1 MPHQAR
7 SDDPHCRST
16 GMDECR
22 DRRLGYSPSPMASPS
37 RTAPPEPSRAASVAM
52 LLAAVCL
59 VAANMRPAITG
70 LGPLLD
76 QIGADTGMSV
86 SALGLLAAVP
96 LVAWALFS
104 PLAHD
109 LSRRFGQPRV
119 LLWSLL
125 VLLAGTLVR
134 SIPGPV
140 ASLWIGTAIIGIGI
154 AIINVL
160 MPAVV
165 KREFTGHIPAVT
177 AVYTALLA
185 GLGAVSSGV
194 VVPIS
199 HIDLGGD
206 PAGWRFALL
215 VTGAALLPFA
225 IAAWWWSHR
234 GAGHAHDRSAAPRGR
249 TGIWADPV
257 AWLVAVYMGLQ
268 ASMFYMFVTW
278 LAPLSM
284 SIGRSEVIAGIDVMV
299 YQLFSLAGCLLLP
312 LILRGGLERWAP
324 ALIPSLAIVGVA
336 GLMIAPSAVLVWGS
350 LIGLTG
356 GATLAMSL
364 TLMAQ
369 RARDHDASTAL
380 SGMSQSVGY
389 VIAAFGPVAFGA
401 LHSLT
406 GGWIASLALVLA
418 VLAALTIVGVFAGRD
433 RYVLVRR

>member
-1 MPHQAR
+1 
-7 SDDPHCRST
+7 
-16 GMDECR
+16 
-22 DRRLGYSPSPMASPS
+22 MATPP
-37 RTAPPEPSRAASVAM
+37 RTAARPPSRAASLAM
-52 LLAAVCL
+52 LVAAVCL

-76 QIGADTGMSV
+76 QIGADTGMSLT
-86 SALGLLAAVP
+86 ALGVLAAVP

-104 PLAHD
+104 PLAHE

-125 VLLAGTLVR
+125 VLLAGTLMR

-140 ASLWIGTAIIGIGI
+140 VSLWIGTAVIGIGI

-165 KREFTGHIPAVT
+165 KREFPGHVPAVT
-177 AVYTALLA
+177 ATYTALLA
-185 GLGAVSSGV
+185 GMGAVSSGV

-199 HIDLGGD
+199 HLEIGGVA
-206 PAGWRFALL
+206 AGWRFALL

-225 IAAWWWSHR
+225 VAAWWWAHR
-234 GAGHAHDRSAAPRGR
+234 GSRSIHDHTKSPRGR
-249 TGIWADPV
+249 TGIWSDPI

-284 SIGRSEVIAGIDVMV
+284 STGRSEVVAGIDVMV

-324 ALIPSLAIVGVA
+324 ALIPSLAIIGVA
-336 GLMIAPSAVLVWGS
+336 GLMVAPGAVLVWGS

-369 RARDHDASTAL
+369 RARDHDTSAAL

-389 VIAAFGPVAFGA
+389 VIAALGPVAFGG

-406 GGWIASLALVLA
+406 GDWVASLALVLV
-418 VLAALTIVGVFAGRD
+418 VLVGLTVVGVFAGRD
-433 RYVLVRR
+433 RFVLERR

>member
-1 MPHQAR
+1 MA
-7 SDDPHCRST
+7 
-16 GMDECR
+16 
-22 DRRLGYSPSPMASPS
+22 PSS
-37 RTAPPEPSRAASVAM
+37 RTAPPEPSRTASVAM
-52 LLAAVCL
+52 LLVAVCL

-86 SALGLLAAVP
+86 SALGVLAAVP

-119 LLWSLL
+119 LMWSLF

-140 ASLWIGTAIIGIGI
+140 VSLWIGTAIVGIGI

-165 KREFTGHIPAVT
+165 KRDFPTRVAAVT
-177 AVYTALLA
+177 AAYTALLA

-199 HIDLGGD
+199 HIPLGGD
-206 PAGWRFALL
+206 PAGWRIALL

-225 IAAWWWSHR
+225 IAGWWWAHR
-234 GAGHAHDRSAAPRGR
+234 GAEHAHVRASSPRGR
-249 TGIWADPV
+249 TGIWSDPI

-284 SIGRSEVIAGIDVMV
+284 SIGRTEVVAGIDVMV

-336 GLMIAPSAVLVWGS
+336 GLMLAPSALLLWAS

-369 RARDHDASTAL
+369 RARDHDASAAL

-389 VIAAFGPVAFGA
+389 VIAALGPIAFGA

-406 GGWIASLALVLA
+406 GDWIASLALVLA
-418 VLAALTIVGVFAGRD
+418 VLAALTVVGLFAGRN
-433 RYVLVRR
+433 RYVLERR

>member
-1 MPHQAR
+1 
-7 SDDPHCRST
+7 
-16 GMDECR
+16 
-22 DRRLGYSPSPMASPS
+22 
-37 RTAPPEPSRAASVAM
+37 M

-59 VAANMRPAITG
+59 VAANMRPAITD

-86 SALGLLAAVP
+86 SALGVLAAVP

-119 LLWSLL
+119 LLCSLV

-134 SIPGPV
+134 SLPGPV
-140 ASLWIGTAIIGIGI
+140 VSLWIGTAIIGIGI

-165 KREFTGHIPAVT
+165 KREFSGHVAAVT
-177 AVYTALLA
+177 ATYTALLA

-199 HIDLGGD
+199 HIDFGGQ

-225 IAAWWWSHR
+225 IAGWWWAHR
-234 GAGHAHDRSAAPRGR
+234 GAGRAHSRAASPKGR

-284 SIGRSEVIAGIDVMV
+284 STGRSEVVAGVDVMV
-299 YQLFSLAGCLLLP
+299 YQLFSLAGSLLLP

-324 ALIPSLAIVGVA
+324 ALIPSLAIIGVV
-336 GLMIAPSAVLVWGS
+336 GLMLAPGAILLWAS

-369 RARDHDASTAL
+369 RARDHDASAAL

-401 LHSLT
+401 LHSVT

-418 VLAALTIVGVFAGRD
+418 VLTLLTVVGVFAGRD
-433 RYVLVRR
+433 RFVLERR

>member
-1 MPHQAR
+1 
-7 SDDPHCRST
+7 
-16 GMDECR
+16 
-22 DRRLGYSPSPMASPS
+22 
-37 RTAPPEPSRAASVAM
+37 M

-59 VAANMRPAITG
+59 VAANMRPAITD

-86 SALGLLAAVP
+86 TALGVLAAVP
-96 LVAWALFS
+96 LVAWAVFS

-119 LLWSLL
+119 LLWSLF
-125 VLLAGTLVR
+125 VLFAGTLVR
-134 SIPGPV
+134 SLPGPV
-140 ASLWIGTAIIGIGI
+140 VSLWIGTAIIGIGI

-165 KREFTGHIPAVT
+165 KREFPGRVPAVT
-177 AVYTALLA
+177 AIYTALLA
-185 GLGAVSSGV
+185 GFGAVSSGV
-194 VVPIS
+194 AVPIS
-199 HIDLGGD
+199 HLDVGGE
-206 PAGWRFALL
+206 PAGWRTALL
-215 VTGAALLPFA
+215 ITGAALLPFA
-225 IAAWWWSHR
+225 VASWWWAHR
-234 GAGHAHDRSAAPRGR
+234 GAENAHVRAAAARGR
-249 TGIWADPV
+249 TGIWSDPV

-284 SIGRSEVIAGIDVMV
+284 SVGRSEVVAGIDVMV

-336 GLMIAPSAVLVWGS
+336 GLMIAPAAVIVWGS

-369 RARDHDASTAL
+369 RARDHDTSTAL

-389 VIAAFGPVAFGA
+389 VIAALGPVAFGA
-401 LHSLT
+401 LHSLS
-406 GGWIASLALVLA
+406 GGWVASLVLVLV
-418 VLAALTIVGVFAGRD
+418 VLVALTVVGVFAGRD
-433 RYVLVRR
+433 RYVLDRR

>member
-1 MPHQAR
+1 
-7 SDDPHCRST
+7 
-16 GMDECR
+16 
-22 DRRLGYSPSPMASPS
+22 
-37 RTAPPEPSRAASVAM
+37 V
-52 LLAAVCL
+52 LLVAVCL

-76 QIGADTGMSV
+76 QIGADTGMAPA
-86 SALGLLAAVP
+86 ALGVLAAVP
-96 LVAWALFS
+96 LAAWAVFS

-119 LLWSLL
+119 LLGALL

-134 SIPGPV
+134 SLTTPV
-140 ASLWIGTAIIGIGI
+140 AGLWIGTAVIGIGI

-165 KREFTGHIPAVT
+165 KREFAGRVAAVT

-199 HIDLGGD
+199 HIEVGGA
-206 PAGWRFALL
+206 PAGWQTALL
-215 VTGAALLPFA
+215 VTGAGLLPFA
-225 IAAWWWSHR
+225 IAGWWWAHR
-234 GAGHAHDRSAAPRGR
+234 GAGDARERQPSPRGR
-249 TGIWADPV
+249 TGIWGDPV

-284 SIGRSEVIAGIDVMV
+284 SIGRSEVVAGVDVMV

-312 LILRGGLERWAP
+312 LILRGALERWAP

-336 GLMIAPSAVLVWGS
+336 GLMIAPGGVLVWGS

-369 RARDHDASTAL
+369 RARDHDTSAAL

-389 VIAAFGPVAFGA
+389 VIAALGPIAFGA
-401 LHSLT
+401 LHTLT
-406 GGWIASLALVLA
+406 GGWLLPLALVLA
-418 VLAALTIVGVFAGRD
+418 VLAALTVVGVFAGRD
-433 RYVLVRR
+433 RFVVERH

>member
-1 MPHQAR
+1 
-7 SDDPHCRST
+7 
-16 GMDECR
+16 
-22 DRRLGYSPSPMASPS
+22 
-37 RTAPPEPSRAASVAM
+37 M
-52 LLAAVCL
+52 LVLAVCL

-70 LGPLLD
+70 LGPLLE

-86 SALGLLAAVP
+86 TALGVLAAVP

-104 PLAHD
+104 PVAHN

-140 ASLWIGTAIIGIGI
+140 ASLWIGTAVIGIGI

-165 KREFTGHIPAVT
+165 KREFPGRVPAVT
-177 AVYTALLA
+177 AGYTALLA
-185 GLGAVSSGV
+185 GMGAVSSGV
-194 VVPIS
+194 AVPIS
-199 HIDLGGD
+199 HIEFGGD
-206 PAGWRFALL
+206 AAGWRFALL

-225 IAAWWWSHR
+225 IAAWWWAHR
-234 GAGHAHDRSAAPRGR
+234 GARSVHDRTTAARGR
-249 TGIWADPV
+249 TGIWSDPT

-268 ASMFYMFVTW
+268 ASLFYVFVTW

-299 YQLFSLAGCLLLP
+299 YQLFALAGCLLLP

-324 ALIPSLAIVGVA
+324 AVIPSLAIVGVA
-336 GLMIAPSAVLVWGS
+336 GLMVAPGAVLVWGS
-350 LIGLTG
+350 LIGLTS

-369 RARDHDASTAL
+369 RARDHDTSAAL

-389 VIAAFGPVAFGA
+389 VIAAFGPVAFGG

-406 GGWIASLALVLA
+406 DGWMASLALVLA
-418 VLAALTIVGVFAGRD
+418 VLAGLTVVGVFAGRD
-433 RYVLVRR
+433 RFVLDRR

>member
-1 MPHQAR
+1 
-7 SDDPHCRST
+7 
-16 GMDECR
+16 
-22 DRRLGYSPSPMASPS
+22 MASSS
-37 RTAPPEPSRAASVAM
+37 RTAPPHPSRTASVAM

-86 SALGLLAAVP
+86 SALGVLAAVP
-96 LVAWALFS
+96 LVAWAVFS

-140 ASLWIGTAIIGIGI
+140 VSLWIGTAIIGIGI

-165 KREFTGHIPAVT
+165 KREFGGHVPAVT
-177 AVYTALLA
+177 ATYTALLA

-199 HIDLGGD
+199 HLELGGD

-225 IAAWWWSHR
+225 IAGWWWAHR
-234 GAGHAHDRSAAPRGR
+234 GTAHAHVRASTPRGR
-249 TGIWADPV
+249 TGIWTDPV

-284 SIGRSEVIAGIDVMV
+284 SIGRSEVTAGVDVMV

-312 LILRGGLERWAP
+312 LALRGGLERWAP

-336 GLMIAPSAVLVWGS
+336 GLMLAPEAVLVWAS

-356 GATLAMSL
+356 GATLAMSM

-369 RARDHDASTAL
+369 RARNHDTSAAL

-389 VIAAFGPVAFGA
+389 VIAALGPVAFGA

-406 GGWIASLALVLA
+406 GSWVASLALVLA
-418 VLAALTIVGVFAGRD
+418 VLVALTVVGVFAGRD
-433 RYVLVRR
+433 RYVLERAPSFE

>member
-1 MPHQAR
+1 
-7 SDDPHCRST
+7 
-16 GMDECR
+16 
-22 DRRLGYSPSPMASPS
+22 
-37 RTAPPEPSRAASVAM
+37 M
-52 LLAAVCL
+52 LLVAVCL

-86 SALGLLAAVP
+86 SALGVLAAVP

-119 LLWSLL
+119 LMWSLL

-140 ASLWIGTAIIGIGI
+140 VSLWVGTAIIGIGI

-165 KREFTGHIPAVT
+165 KRDFPAHVAAVT
-177 AVYTALLA
+177 AAYTALLA

-199 HIDLGGD
+199 QIPLAGD

-225 IAAWWWSHR
+225 IAGWWWAHR
-234 GAGHAHDRSAAPRGR
+234 GAAHVHVRAGAPRGR

-284 SIGRSEVIAGIDVMV
+284 SIGRSEVVAGIDVMV

-336 GLMIAPSAVLVWGS
+336 GLMIAPDTVLLWAS

-369 RARDHDASTAL
+369 RARDHDASAAL

-389 VIAAFGPVAFGA
+389 VIAALGPVTFGA

-406 GGWIASLALVLA
+406 GDWIASLALVLA
-418 VLAALTIVGVFAGRD
+418 VLAALTVVGVFAGRD
-433 RYVLVRR
+433 RYVLDRS

>member
-1 MPHQAR
+1 
-7 SDDPHCRST
+7 
-16 GMDECR
+16 
-22 DRRLGYSPSPMASPS
+22 MASPS
-37 RTAPPEPSRAASVAM
+37 RTTRTEPSRTASALM

-59 VAANMRPAITG
+59 VAMNMRPAITG

-165 KREFTGHIPAVT
+165 KREFAGHVPAVT
-177 AVYTALLA
+177 AAYTALLA

-199 HIDLGGD
+199 HIELGGD

-225 IAAWWWSHR
+225 IAAWWWAHR
-234 GAGHAHDRSAAPRGR
+234 GAGRAHDRSSAPRGR
-249 TGIWADPV
+249 TGIWRDPI
-257 AWLVAVYMGLQ
+257 AWLVAAYMGLQ

-284 SIGRSEVIAGIDVMV
+284 SIGRSEVVAGIDVMV

-312 LILRGGLERWAP
+312 LALRGGLERWAP
-324 ALIPSLAIVGVA
+324 ALIPSLAVVGVA
-336 GLMIAPSAVLVWGS
+336 GLMIAPGGVLLWGS

-369 RARDHDASTAL
+369 RARDHDTSTAL

-389 VIAAFGPVAFGA
+389 VIAALGPIAFGA

-406 GGWIASLALVLA
+406 GGWTASLALVLA
-418 VLAALTIVGVFAGRD
+418 VLLALTVVGVFAGRD
-433 RYVLVRR
+433 RYVLERR

>member
-1 MPHQAR
+1 
-7 SDDPHCRST
+7 
-16 GMDECR
+16 
-22 DRRLGYSPSPMASPS
+22 MASTS
-37 RTAPPEPSRAASVAM
+37 RTAPTEPSRTASVAM

-59 VAANMRPAITG
+59 VAMNMRPAITG

-86 SALGLLAAVP
+86 SALGILAAVP

-119 LLWSLL
+119 LLTSLL
-125 VLLAGTLVR
+125 VLLIGTFVR

-140 ASLWIGTAIIGIGI
+140 VSLWIGTAIIGMGI

-165 KREFTGHIPAVT
+165 KREFAGHVPAVT
-177 AVYTALLA
+177 ATYTALLA

-199 HIDLGGD
+199 HIDVGGD

-225 IAAWWWSHR
+225 IAAWWWAHPGSGR
-234 GAGHAHDRSAAPRGR
+234 AHARTSAPRGR
-249 TGIWADPV
+249 TGIWSDPV
-257 AWLVAVYMGLQ
+257 AWLVAGYMGLQ

-284 SIGRSEVIAGIDVMV
+284 SIGRSEVVAGIDVMV
-299 YQLFSLAGCLLLP
+299 YQLFSLAGSLLLP
-312 LILRGGLERWAP
+312 LVLRGGLERWAP
-324 ALIPSLAIVGVA
+324 ALIPSLAILGVA
-336 GLMIAPSAVLVWGS
+336 GLMIAPDGVLVWGS

-369 RARDHDASTAL
+369 RARDHDTSAAL

-389 VIAAFGPVAFGA
+389 VIAALGPIAFGA

-418 VLAALTIVGVFAGRD
+418 VLLALTVVGLFAGRD
-433 RYVLVRR
+433 RSVLER